1 MSDAQTFLSRCNRV
15 RKTGPDRWI
24 ACCPAHEDSNPS
36 MNVKDVGGKLLVIC
50 RAGCS
55 TEEILEAV
63 QLPWSV
69 LFEEKPFAYQRAVQ
83 KAFPTA
89 DILEALAHEAL
100 IVCIIAADVKRKK
113 EIKPEEWERLAL
125 AYQRIDAARRMSLGH

>member
-1 MSDAQTFLSRCNRV
+1 M
-15 RKTGPDRWI
+15 
-24 ACCPAHEDSNPS
+24 
-36 MNVKDVGGKLLVIC
+36 KDEGGKLLVIC

-55 TEEILEAV
+55 TQEILDAV
-63 QLPWSV
+63 QLPWGV
-69 LFEEKPFAYQRAVQ
+69 LFEEKPYKFQRAVQ